1 MPVTVAASPPPRKSA
16 ASKVT
21 ATGAPVLS
29 KKTKERAAGLD
40 GIGQLLSAGL
50 LFARQHA
57 DAGAVYKFW
66 PNVAVESAKIAEDN
80 PKFGEFL
87 DSLTVVGPY
96 AGLIAAAL
104 PLVMQ
109 VMVNHDKMDVTNVAN
124 LGCVSKETLRAQVQK
139 EIMAAEMEAMR
150 EKIEMEEQRA
160 VIIREYNAMQE
171 QLHADLDADESPDAM
186 RAMAHP

>member
-1 MPVTVAASPPPRKSA
+1 MPVTVAAAPPPKKTTTAATKS
-16 ASKVT
+16 T
-21 ATGAPVLS
+21 TPVLS
-29 KKTKERAAGLD
+29 KKTKERADGLQ

-66 PNVAVESAKIAEDN
+66 PDVAVESAKIADDN

-87 DSLTVVGPY
+87 DSLTAVGPY
-96 AGLIAAAL
+96 AGLITAAL

-139 EIMAAEMEAMR
+139 EIMAAEMQAMR

-160 VIIREYNAMQE
+160 AIVREYNAMVE
-171 QLHADLDADESPDAM
+171 QLRDDLETKESADKFRMA
-186 RAMAHP
+186 AHP